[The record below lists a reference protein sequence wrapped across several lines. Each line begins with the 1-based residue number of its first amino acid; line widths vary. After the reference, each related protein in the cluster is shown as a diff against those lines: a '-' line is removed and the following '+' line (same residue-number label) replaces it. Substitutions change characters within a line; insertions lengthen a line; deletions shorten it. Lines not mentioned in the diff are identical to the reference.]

1 MSRSHHITRG
11 LVLGAAVNTAVLG
24 TYFGALVV
32 WSRVCEAHK
41 RRTR

>member
-1 MSRSHHITRG
+1 MPRSQHIARE
-11 LVLGAAVNTAVLG
+11 LALGAAVNTAVLG

>member
-1 MSRSHHITRG
+1 MPRFLHIAREPA
-11 LVLGAAVNTAVLG
+11 LGAAVNTAVLG

-32 WSRVCEAHK
+32 WSRVCGAHK